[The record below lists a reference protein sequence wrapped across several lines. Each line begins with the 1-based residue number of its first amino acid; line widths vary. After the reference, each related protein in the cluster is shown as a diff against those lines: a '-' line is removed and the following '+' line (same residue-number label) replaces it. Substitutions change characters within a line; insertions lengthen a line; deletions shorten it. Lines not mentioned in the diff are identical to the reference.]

1 MAEFVDWFIPLI
13 GILFSAFLAYKFKL
27 LGLIAGITIFW
38 LAIALRL
45 EALMYFDSSYSP
57 GVLGAAQISFG
68 WVIALVWCLIFYLVN
83 LFIRHK
89 NTPKSVVQSTT

>member
-13 GILFSAFLAYKFKL
+13 GISFSAFLAYKFKL

-57 GVLGAAQISFG
+57 GVLGATQVSFG
-68 WVIALVWCLIFYLVN
+68 WVISLVWCLIFYLVN
-83 LFIRHK
+83 LFK
-89 NTPKSVVQSTT
+89 NRKNKPENVVQPTT

>member
-13 GILFSAFLAYKFKL
+13 GIFFSAFLAYKFKL
-27 LGLIAGITIFW
+27 LGLIGGIAIFW
-38 LAIALRL
+38 LAISLRL

-68 WVIALVWCLIFYLVN
+68 WVIGLVWCLTFYLVN
-83 LFIRHK
+83 LFIRRKK
-89 NTPKSVVQSTT
+89 NA